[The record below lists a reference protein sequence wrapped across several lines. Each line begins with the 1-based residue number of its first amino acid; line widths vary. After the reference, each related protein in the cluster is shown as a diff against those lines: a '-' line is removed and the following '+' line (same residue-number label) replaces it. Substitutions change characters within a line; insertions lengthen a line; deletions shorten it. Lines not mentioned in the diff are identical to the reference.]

1 MTQTKKKT
9 LTVLGITLILLLTFI
24 ISITFAGQNAKT
36 ASADSTSAPNETQAM
51 LDSLMANG
59 EVHGQISE
67 EGTPISTVAE
77 LRNFLQSGTGKGYL
91 TTDIKDFYWD
101 NYQLTSTLSSVN
113 MTELNGNGHKIYLTA
128 TGIASSPAKHIDT
141 DIPNGDK
148 GGINWRT
155 FMTTYFAGED
165 TFYTNYIDLHG
176 GLIGFLR
183 NYQTIRN
190 CNFVYSGNI
199 DASYTSGNSGTLGL
213 IAALSLGTIDNCSVT
228 VDGKIKIYKDTTY
241 KGSVGDTGTES
252 MARFCFALGGFA
264 GTMTTTDAK
273 VTNSKIILNKDLE
286 VNVRCKLD
294 GGIGYTAYRDP
305 FARAWTGG
313 IVGWMANSAQV
324 FNIVTE
330 GSGNLDAR
338 GINDEKG
345 NSRSFSGIIAGISGG
360 DGAGG
365 QYSLA
370 GDITTYGTINGVI
383 NNWTGYA
390 KFLTYDTQYSP
401 TNVTENSIQYL
412 IIGVAGL
419 KSNTIRNVTNIFMNK
434 EVYSGTTYSIAFDYT
449 QPKGANGVNQGRQYS
464 TNILMQDV
472 LGQND
477 GSETFTKANDEN
489 AYLVFAGTDISA
501 PIWAVYDIYD
511 EDVILWS
518 KTVENKSTT
527 QKDLVYYYDQATSI
541 KDAKDKFGITHTVIN
556 RNDNQNRVIQY
567 LHGKAVYFTKT
578 YNNAQDTS
586 NANRVILNPTQYGN
600 GLTAPTL
607 NLFYDAEHNRPAST
621 SKLMDRS
628 YWTSRGENNNKL
640 VGMDELEPSPD
651 TYESFLYLKDKDGR
665 NHSYIQFLNSTYRY
679 VSYIYDDPVF
689 NAYKQ
694 THPDYEPVN
703 ANGEKLIDWQQR
715 VIQTVNPKSV
725 TVEFNHADDI
735 KQTEGIELDPVTN
748 DIISYGKYTTPYD
761 GNPVVFGIDFP
772 NGAIIN
778 NETCSANYE
787 YRVWDSFSQ
796 SYVKTDSCVNAGK
809 YKVVVTSLSNK
820 NYELAGAGRV
830 EYCIDFVIEQLEIGF
845 IDNMGA
851 ELIEDGDEKYYY
863 IKVPYAAKNLTLA
876 DEVKIF
882 SKKEQAIDSD
892 AKLAFYNVLAKD
904 ESLLK
909 FSYIAHGGGEL
920 DMLNVGQFE
929 MILSLVS
936 GDISGNYVL
945 PDVTKFVVEIEPAD
959 AKLSDQTYFEY
970 AYGNLI
976 KDKVKPFVTFK
987 GVDGI
992 PMASTKSTY
1001 YKKIN
1006 GVYEVIK
1013 EEPFDAGEYQIRYE
1027 ILNSIFSNYKDA
1039 FILVDVKIKQ
1049 REVGLT
1055 FNVND
1060 ENRVMNLEYG
1070 VDIEETD
1077 FGVVFQKHS
1086 GDKGVFKYEYLYCYP
1101 KFEFYKLD
1109 DNGDRIGFWVD
1120 SPKDAGAYEV
1130 DVQIKFNEVSV
1141 GDWTTN
1147 ENTEKNYNVVH
1158 DPYRIVIKQREVFI
1172 TLNDVTRNYGDEM
1185 KEFIG
1190 NANVNDE
1197 KVRAWRYTDLN
1208 DDDKNKVNRFLERDN
1223 IVITPYLSD
1232 SDRFAAISQTYKVL
1246 YREED
1251 MTGDVD
1257 EHGYNKISNYIV
1269 HVTEGNYTVNKR
1281 TVKVKVFLNTYSVVY
1296 GEDLPE
1302 FLEAIVVGENGFFE
1316 SDNIKLVESREGVE
1330 KGSSVGTYYISTKVE
1345 LPNYRYS
1352 NYYLDIEEAEFKIT
1366 PKSLTLTGVDVEGET
1381 TVEVKFNGANYDA
1394 TLNDKIK
1401 AHFAELD
1408 DSESAGIGLVYDYFE
1423 VVDGV
1428 PSTEAS
1434 EPRNV
1439 GRYKVFISEID
1450 NPNYTLVFDSNYVRG
1465 SVEVIVQKL
1474 NVKIDV
1480 LPAYRIYSVTGSLTP
1495 IMRGEIHEEDGWH
1508 YYTKEEAEQIY
1519 GDDFYKPYKYAE
1531 DSQDQFVQ
1539 NEEDLKATMYIDE
1552 YYKELGVKRGV
1563 VKLVFDGLVPDPDF
1577 LDEDGNWITQE
1588 VVGSDGEIIQ
1598 IIMPRYRNY
1607 NIEMNFGDL
1616 HVLGGD
1622 LSDVARYVSLHSYE
1636 QVYNGQDRYDDFR
1649 VVTSNENIAK
1659 ALKFSVFQYV
1669 AISSLSKTEADA
1681 LAKAHGKYAQL
1692 EENGEIKYERDDE
1705 AGTYVRKFYRR
1716 VENGDSVSD
1725 KIVNAG
1731 KYFVHIEPADADAN
1745 IFSGVSDEISFTITK
1760 AERQVTA
1767 DDLKVSVNYN
1777 QITISSHIEGMEVS
1791 FNGAGYVNRNTFV
1804 DLHADTSYVV
1814 KVRFAETANYLQ
1826 SQEITLNLHT
1836 GIDIS
1841 AIQSTLAK
1849 FDKIDFSNI
1858 QEYESKVL
1866 AFINSVSQEDM
1877 LLIDQAK
1884 FAKLQA
1890 SYEQLLRG
1898 ANSVIAG
1905 AQKAGATAVGKAGKT
1920 NTAAKTVALSM
1931 SGAGALFAAG
1941 MMLFAKK
1948 KKEDEQE
1955 AQRSNKAKS
1964 VGVKRAGKVFVIAVA
1979 VVLVC
1984 LTVFAGCTPGED
1996 NGEFSRED
2004 LYRIA
2009 SYQEDGQSTNR
2020 DLTIEVKSGGM
2031 SLYKYENGRET
2042 VDDRLD
2048 VSNIAFGADGI
2059 GFEFDDLYFANAQF
2073 DIQED
2078 TATFNADIKETLVFL
2093 GVNNAVNGKVSV
2105 AVDTQKKSL
2114 NTLDVSYDVVSA
2126 GITYNVTISVK
2137 VK

>member
-1 MTQTKKKT
+1 K
-9 LTVLGITLILLLTFI
+9 
-24 ISITFAGQNAKT
+24 
-36 ASADSTSAPNETQAM
+36 AS
-51 LDSLMANG
+51 
-59 EVHGQISE
+59 
-67 EGTPISTVAE
+67 
-77 LRNFLQSGTGKGYL
+77 
-91 TTDIKDFYWD
+91 
-101 NYQLTSTLSSVN
+101 
-113 MTELNGNGHKIYLTA
+113 
-128 TGIASSPAKHIDT
+128 
-141 DIPNGDK
+141 
-148 GGINWRT
+148 
-155 FMTTYFAGED
+155 
-165 TFYTNYIDLHG
+165 
-176 GLIGFLR
+176 
-183 NYQTIRN
+183 
-190 CNFVYSGNI
+190 
-199 DASYTSGNSGTLGL
+199 
-213 IAALSLGTIDNCSVT
+213 
-228 VDGKIKIYKDTTY
+228 
-241 KGSVGDTGTES
+241 
-252 MARFCFALGGFA
+252 
-264 GTMTTTDAK
+264 
-273 VTNSKIILNKDLE
+273 
-286 VNVRCKLD
+286 
-294 GGIGYTAYRDP
+294 
-305 FARAWTGG
+305 
-313 IVGWMANSAQV
+313 
-324 FNIVTE
+324 
-330 GSGNLDAR
+330 
-338 GINDEKG
+338 
-345 NSRSFSGIIAGISGG
+345 
-360 DGAGG
+360 
-365 QYSLA
+365 
-370 GDITTYGTINGVI
+370 
-383 NNWTGYA
+383 
-390 KFLTYDTQYSP
+390 
-401 TNVTENSIQYL
+401 
-412 IIGVAGL
+412 
-419 KSNTIRNVTNIFMNK
+419 
-434 EVYSGTTYSIAFDYT
+434 
-449 QPKGANGVNQGRQYS
+449 
-464 TNILMQDV
+464 
-472 LGQND
+472 
-477 GSETFTKANDEN
+477 
-489 AYLVFAGTDISA
+489 
-501 PIWAVYDIYD
+501 
-511 EDVILWS
+511 
-518 KTVENKSTT
+518 
-527 QKDLVYYYDQATSI
+527 
-541 KDAKDKFGITHTVIN
+541 
-556 RNDNQNRVIQY
+556 
-567 LHGKAVYFTKT
+567 
-578 YNNAQDTS
+578 
-586 NANRVILNPTQYGN
+586 
-600 GLTAPTL
+600 
-607 NLFYDAEHNRPAST
+607 
-621 SKLMDRS
+621 
-628 YWTSRGENNNKL
+628 
-640 VGMDELEPSPD
+640 
-651 TYESFLYLKDKDGR
+651 R
-665 NHSYIQFLNSTYRY
+665 NHSYIQFLNVTYRY

-689 NAYKQ
+689 NEYKK

-703 ANGEKLIDWQQR
+703 KDGEKLIDWQQR

-725 TVEFNHADDI
+725 TVGFSHAKDVEKIEDI
-735 KQTEGIELDPVTN
+735 EKDPVTN

-761 GNPVVFGIDFP
+761 GDPVVFGIDFP
-772 NGAIIN
+772 EGAIIN
-778 NETCSANYE
+778 NETCSAKYE

-796 SYVKTDSCVNAGK
+796 SYVKTDSCVDAGK
-809 YKVVVTSLSNK
+809 YKMVVTSLSNK

-830 EYCIDFVIEQLEIGF
+830 EYCIDFVIEQLEIGV
-845 IDNMGA
+845 IVNMEGA
-851 ELIEDGDEKYYY
+851 ELMEDGDEKYYY
-863 IKVPYAAKNLTLA
+863 IKFPYAAHDIRPGDMAKVFA
-876 DEVKIF
+876 
-882 SKKEQAIDSD
+882 KKEEAVASK
-892 AKLAFYNVLAKD
+892 AKFAFYNVLAKD

-909 FSYIAHGGGEL
+909 FSYIAHGGATL

-936 GDISGNYVL
+936 GNISGNYVL
-945 PDVTKFVVEIEPAD
+945 PEATKFVVEIEPAD
-959 AKLSDQTYFEY
+959 AQLSEQTSFEY
-970 AYGNLI
+970 AYGYQI
-976 KDKVKPFVTFK
+976 QEKVEPFVTFT

-992 PMASTKSTY
+992 PMASNKPTY

-1006 GVYEVIK
+1006 GEYEEVE
-1013 EEPFDAGEYQIRYE
+1013 EEPFDAGEYQIKYE
-1027 ILNSIFSNYKDA
+1027 ILNSIFSNYNDA
-1039 FILVDVKIKQ
+1039 SILVEVKIKQ
-1049 REVGLT
+1049 RDVGLT
-1055 FNVND
+1055 FNINND
-1060 ENRVMNLEYG
+1060 NRVMELEYG
-1070 VDIEETD
+1070 VDIETIED
-1077 FGVVFQKHS
+1077 FGIVFQRQA
-1086 GDKGVFKYEYLYCYP
+1086 GDKGIYQYEYQYGVPIFKYN
-1101 KFEFYKLD
+1101 KLD
-1109 DNGDRIGFWVD
+1109 GNGNKTDIWVD
-1120 SPKDAGAYEV
+1120 SPKDAGSYELKV
-1130 DVQIKFNEVSV
+1130 EIDFKIISA
-1141 GDWTTN
+1141 GSWTTN
-1147 ENTEKNYNVVH
+1147 ENTKYNYNVVH
-1158 DPYRIVIKQREVFI
+1158 DSYLIVVNQREVFI

-1190 NANVNDE
+1190 NANVKDE
-1197 KVRAWRYTDLN
+1197 NVRAWKYDVLEDN
-1208 DDDKNKVNRFLERDN
+1208 DKNKVNRFLERDN
-1223 IVITPYLSD
+1223 IVITPYLSE
-1232 SDRFAAISQTYKVL
+1232 SDRFAAISQNYKVL

-1257 EHGYNKISNYIV
+1257 EHEYNKISNYIV
-1269 HVTEGNYTVNKR
+1269 HVTTGNYKVERR

-1302 FLEAIVVGENGFFE
+1302 YLEAIVVGENGFFE
-1316 SDNIKLVESREGVE
+1316 SDNIKLIEWREGVE
-1330 KGSSVGTYYISTKVE
+1330 KGSSVGTYYISTKIE
-1345 LPNYRYS
+1345 QSNDRYD

-1366 PKSLTLTGVDVEGET
+1366 PKSLTLTGVDIEGEK

-1495 IMRGEIHEEDGWH
+1495 ILRGEIHEEDGWK
-1508 YYTKEEAEQIY
+1508 YLTKDDIENDPQYEQFK
-1519 GDDFYKPYKYAE
+1519 DLFYKPYKYAE

-1577 LDEDGNWITQE
+1577 LDEDGNWITEE
-1588 VVGSDGEIIQ
+1588 VEGSDGEIIQ

-1659 ALKFSVFQYV
+1659 ALKFSVFQYL
-1669 AISSLSKTEADA
+1669 AISSLSKAEADA

-1731 KYFVHIEPADADAN
+1731 KYFVHIEPADAEAN

-1777 QITISSHIEGMEVS
+1777 QIKISSHIEGMEVS
-1791 FNGAGYVNRNTFV
+1791 FNGAGFVNRNTFV

-1849 FDKIDFSNI
+1849 YDKIDFSNI

-1931 SGAGALFAAG
+1931 SGAGVLFAAG

-1964 VGVKRAGKVFVIAVA
+1964 VGVKRASKVFVIAVA

-1984 LTVFAGCTPGED
+1984 LTVFAGCTPSED
-1996 NGEFSRED
+1996 
-2004 LYRIA
+2004 
-2009 SYQEDGQSTNR
+2009 
-2020 DLTIEVKSGGM
+2020 
-2031 SLYKYENGRET
+2031 
-2042 VDDRLD
+2042 
-2048 VSNIAFGADGI
+2048 
-2059 GFEFDDLYFANAQF
+2059 
-2073 DIQED
+2073 
-2078 TATFNADIKETLVFL
+2078 
-2093 GVNNAVNGKVSV
+2093 
-2105 AVDTQKKSL
+2105 
-2114 NTLDVSYDVVSA
+2114 
-2126 GITYNVTISVK
+2126 
-2137 VK
+2137 